1 MPRWPVRP
9 VVELGMPTS
18 KAAASASKVGGS
30 QLRVW
35 CGTDGPG
42 EFVDH
47 FLESMFAGR
56 TTEAKKFLDPDLGRR
71 SYGHIREALTF
82 LEGEHWMHI
91 PVAGRTPEGCE
102 VVRFVHLNDPAV
114 SGQGKRPAV
123 LDTIDFEI
131 RSLDY
136 RSIIRIGPKRWETSD
151 LIV

>member
-1 MPRWPVRP
+1 MPQV
-9 VVELGMPTS
+9 
-18 KAAASASKVGGS
+18 KADEI
-30 QLRVW
+30 QLRQW

-47 FLESMFAGR
+47 FLDSLFANR
-56 TTEAKKFLDPDLGRR
+56 TREAKTYLDPDLGRR

-91 PVAGRTPEGCE
+91 PIAGRTPEGCE
-102 VVRFVHLNDPAV
+102 IVRFVHLNDPAV
-114 SGQGKRPAV
+114 SAQGGRPIV

-131 RSLDY
+131 RNTDG
-136 RSIIRIGPKRWETSD
+136 RSIVRIGPKRWDTAD

>member
-1 MPRWPVRP
+1 MT
-9 VVELGMPTS
+9 LS
-18 KAAASASKVGGS
+18 KANET

-47 FLESMFAGR
+47 FLDSLFANR
-56 TTEAKKFLDPDLGRR
+56 TSEAKEFLDPDFGRR

-91 PVAGRTPEGCE
+91 PISGRTPEGCE
-102 VVRFVHLNDPAV
+102 IVRFVHLNDPAV
-114 SGQGKRPAV
+114 NARGGRPIV

-131 RSLDY
+131 RDLGY
-136 RSIIRIGPKRWETSD
+136 RSIVRIGPKRWETPD
-151 LIV
+151 LIT